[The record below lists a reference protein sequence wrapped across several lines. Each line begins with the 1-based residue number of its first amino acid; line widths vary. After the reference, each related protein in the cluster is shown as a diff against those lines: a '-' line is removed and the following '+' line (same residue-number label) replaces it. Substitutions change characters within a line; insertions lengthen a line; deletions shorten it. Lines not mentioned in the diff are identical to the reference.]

1 MHNRITLTPKHLA
14 LVCLIVLIVILT
26 LGLWPFHIPANQVA
40 WLKDRP
46 GLQFGGTATAIGSAT
61 IRTPGPGPESGGSIE
76 IGLQPGLIWGRGT
89 ILAFY
94 RPENSSQLLLN
105 QSLTG
110 LEISIRHTAPDRASA
125 RPYVGEIFR
134 RTKPLFLT
142 IASGT
147 QGTKVYVDGV
157 LVRTLGGFLPAK
169 EFAGRLIVGDAPG
182 QPNSWRGRFFGL
194 AIYHRELPP
203 AQIVRDY
210 ENWTRTG
217 LIDSAQEADMVAFYP
232 MDERA
237 GQIVHDRSEHGL
249 NLFIPERYMVLDQ
262 IWLEPFWQEFSMSR
276 SYWSAVVKNIV
287 GFIPFGCCFYAW
299 LAACHL
305 KRAALATV
313 VLGAAVSVTIE
324 VLQAYLPT
332 RDSGTTDIITN
343 TFGTWVGVVAFR
355 VVRPLISGKVPWLPV
370 AVYEL
375 GIRDGD

>member
-1 MHNRITLTPKHLA
+1 MHNRISLTPKHLA
-14 LVCLIVLIVILT
+14 LVCLIVLIVILA
-26 LGLWPFHIPANQVA
+26 LGLWPLHIPANDVA

-46 GLQFGGTATAIGSAT
+46 GLHFGGTATAIGSAT
-61 IRTPGPGPESGGSIE
+61 IPALGPGPESGGSIE

-94 RPENSSQLLLN
+94 RPEHSSQLLLN

-110 LEISIRHTAPDRASA
+110 LEIRIRHTSDRDSE
-125 RPYVGEIFR
+125 RLYVSEIFR

-157 LVRTLGGFLPAK
+157 LVRTAGHFLPAK
-169 EFAGRLIVGDAPG
+169 EFAGRLIVGDAAG
-182 QPNSWRGRFFGL
+182 QPDGWKGRFFGL

-210 ENWTRTG
+210 KNWTRTG
-217 LIDSAQEADMVAFYP
+217 LIDSFHEAGMVASYP
-232 MDERA
+232 MDEHS
-237 GQIVHDRSEHGL
+237 GQIVHDRSGHGL
-249 NLFIPERYMVLDQ
+249 NLFIPEKYMVLDQ
-262 IWLEPFWQEFSMSR
+262 ILLEPFWQEFSMSR
-276 SYWSAVVKNIV
+276 RYWSAVLKNIV
-287 GFIPFGCCFYAW
+287 GFVPFGCCFYAW

-332 RDSGTTDIITN
+332 RDSGTSDIITN
-343 TFGTWVGVVAFR
+343 TFGTWVGVVAFG
-355 VVRPLISGKVPWLPV
+355 VVRPLISGKVPWSPV